1 MASALGYSGIIFAQF
16 FYGLA
21 EKLKDYDQVLPEV
34 FTQASSQAFIR
45 AYEALN
51 NPQEG
56 TVLTVLKEW
65 SEELKKLAR
74 KIDDFGL
81 LFSESLKRAVSALKD
96 TPNKLEILR
105 KYNVV
110 DAGGKAFVYFLEGII
125 HFMEKGEP
133 LPESSD
139 KRKIQV
145 SFKEKYPEDEKK
157 EIRLCAECCVRREN
171 LDRLNLIE
179 KINSLGHDLIFY
191 GSLNFAKIHLK
202 TNRPDD
208 VFSCVAQFGDI
219 TSKKILKF
227 AADTPTSHKK
237 PIALVFDT
245 TCDIADEYI
254 EDNDIYF
261 VPVKVQAM
269 DRVFTDKVN
278 LIPEEFYQI
287 LSSSPTLPKTSQP
300 SLMEFSSIYEHLLV
314 HYQTIISIHLSGK
327 LSGTFQTAF
336 QAANDVDSK
345 KITALDGKNI
355 SVGLGLVGMEG
366 IEAIKEGLSHE
377 GVLERIKNAIEDVEV
392 FIGLPTLKYLV
403 KGGRITKAK
412 GLMARILNINPILSI
427 NREGILKP
435 VGKTRGKKRL
445 EQKILD
451 MASAKMREAKEARFS
466 VAVAH
471 TNAPQVGKKI
481 AEKIRQ
487 RLRTEVAMVMNA
499 SPALG
504 VHAGP
509 GVIGI
514 GVVKSVK
521 NGREKPD

>member
-1 MASALGYSGIIFAQF
+1 VASALGYSGIIFAQF

-133 LPESSD
+133 LPGSSD

-254 EDNDIYF
+254 EDND
-261 VPVKVQAM
+261 M
-269 DRVFTDKVN
+269 
-278 LIPEEFYQI
+278 I